1 MCHHAQ
7 LMYRYFTCTY
17 VCILHV
23 CLVPIEV
30 RRRHWIFWNWN
41 YRLLWTVEWFLG
53 VDLSP
58 GRSASA
64 LILWYPS
71 TNPFKKKKK
80 KTGSYYVAQT
90 GFKLSLTSASCW
102 DCRHVPPHQACEWLF
117 NQENDLRPTYP
128 DYPITERGLCASEIQ
143 QFWTFLTRLDR
154 WLMIEVDWTP
164 TVGLFSFNSC
174 CLESQNCK
182 LTGKAAGGLPFTH
195 LTTWDGRKTGLWLTA
210 PCLKCH
216 FWRL

>member
-1 MCHHAQ
+1 MPSA
-7 LMYRYFTCTY
+7 YRSQKKT
-17 VCILHV
+17 LD
-23 CLVPIEV
+23 
-30 RRRHWIFWNWN
+30 
-41 YRLLWTVEWFLG
+41 LLELKLQTVVNSCVISGSWPESWKI
-53 VDLSP
+53 SEC
-58 GRSASA
+58 SYS
-64 LILWYPS
+64 LISFHQPLL
-71 TNPFKKKKK
+71 KKKK